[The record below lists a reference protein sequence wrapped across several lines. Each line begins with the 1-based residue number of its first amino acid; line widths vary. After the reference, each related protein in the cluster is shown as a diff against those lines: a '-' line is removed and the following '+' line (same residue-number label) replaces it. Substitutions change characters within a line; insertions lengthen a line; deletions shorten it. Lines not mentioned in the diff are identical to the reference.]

1 MEEKRPP
8 SAVDTPA
15 SETPPTRRRAGGNK
29 RKSGSLN
36 ASNSSSTSSKRITRE
51 KASPLHHPPLH
62 NGPLTRARQIPNNSS
77 TASTSTVVGSAS
89 APAAVK
95 HAPQTQALAVAAEQ
109 LKKESE
115 WESLEAEIEAEF
127 KAIRSRDANA
137 HVVPTHCGWFSW
149 LNIHSIEKRMMPS
162 FFNGKTENR
171 TPDKY
176 MEIRNW
182 IMKKFHSN
190 PNIQIE
196 LKDLSELDIGD
207 LDARQ
212 EVMEFLDYW
221 GLINFHPFPSTDSA
235 VASTCDD
242 GEAEKKSLLEKFYHF
257 DTLQVCPPAI
267 QKTSLMTPV
276 MTSGLFPESAIAE
289 ELVKQEGPAVEMLE
303 YHCNS
308 CSGDCSRKRYHCQ
321 KQADFDLC
329 TDCFNNRKFGSGM
342 SSLDFILME
351 PAEAAGV
358 SSGKWTDQE
367 TLLLLEALELYKE
380 NWNEIAEHVGTKSK
394 AQCILHFVQMP
405 IVDAF
410 LDCDDDVN
418 AGSKETADPA
428 ATNNNLSID
437 KDKDTIDKDKD
448 KQDEDKD
455 KKDKDKDASEIIEND
470 SDSIKGHDETSQAED
485 VKVKDN
491 QEETPKL
498 PDGSDEKTSEETS
511 KLEDDIKAKLGEE
524 VGNDCVFNALE
535 EAFAAVGYSPEPE
548 GPSSFA
554 EVGNPVMALA
564 AFLSQLVGSDVAV
577 ASAHNYIK
585 SLSGNTPGT
594 EIASR
599 CCFLLEDP
607 PDDKKETTTSERD
620 FEREGDQTDKSV
632 QQDTAMLD
640 DKGLE
645 NDPQKTKIAGDASED
660 KIHLASTDGGI
671 SEKSIS
677 SKGLEMINHDCGLD
691 NGNDPNISKAP
702 KDQAQGTL
710 HNLGGSTSKAEIPP
724 SSEEVQEGTSKEEP
738 CHPIEEQKE
747 GSVSDSH
754 PSEKNGLQQTIKSN
768 LPVELPKPVETPKYD
783 EMASDKSKPQ
793 KQLSTNAVSESQKTT
808 DSAMDVDVVS
818 NSLPSKIDSE
828 PLISSQDNG
837 TQKDVDMVSPSQ
849 PIRSDLGAE
858 NGASAEAVEDH
869 ARNGIE
875 VKNDGT
881 KTKQDSSFEKVKRAA
896 VSTLAAA
903 AVKAKLLANQEE
915 DQIRQLTSLLI
926 EKQLYKL
933 EAKLAFFNDTEN
945 VVMRVKELLE
955 RSRHKLYHERAL
967 IIASRLGVPG
977 SSSRG
982 LPSIVTK
989 AINYTNSL
997 PRPPITMNPQGPL
1010 ISRPVSTT
1018 GATLPNPSMS
1028 ATAAGSSVRP
1038 SSQENLSSVGTK

>member
-8 SAVDTPA
+8 SAADAPA
-15 SETPPTRRRAGGNK
+15 SEPVTSRRRAGGNK

-36 ASNSSSTSSKRITRE
+36 ASNSSSTPSKRITRE

-62 NGPLTRARQIPNNSS
+62 NGPLTRARQIPNSFS
-77 TASTSTVVGSAS
+77 AASTLTIAGSAS

-95 HAPQTQALAVAAEQ
+95 HAPQTQALAAAAEQ

-115 WESLEAEIEAEF
+115 WESLEASIEAEF

-149 LNIHSIEKRMMPS
+149 LNIHPIEKRMMPS
-162 FFNGKTENR
+162 FFNGKNENR

-176 MEIRNW
+176 MEIRSW
-182 IMKKFHSN
+182 IIKKFHSN

-196 LKDLSELDIGD
+196 LKDLSELGIGD
-207 LDARQ
+207 MDARQ
-212 EVMEFLDYW
+212 EVLEFLDYW
-221 GLINFHPFPSTDSA
+221 GLINFHPFPSTESA
-235 VASTCDD
+235 VAKTSDD

-257 DTLQVCPPAI
+257 ETLQLCPPTA
-267 QKTSLMTPV
+267 QKTGLAIPA
-276 MTSGLFPESAIAE
+276 MTSGLFPESTIAE

-329 TDCFNNRKFGSGM
+329 ADCFNNRKFGSGM
-342 SSLDFILME
+342 SPLDFILME

-405 IVDAF
+405 IEDSFVDCDEDVDAG
-410 LDCDDDVN
+410 C
-418 AGSKETADPA
+418 KETADPA
-428 ATNNNLSID
+428 AANNNLPV
-437 KDKDTIDKDKD
+437 
-448 KQDEDKD
+448 DE
-455 KKDKDKDASEIIEND
+455 DKDKDASKVIEND
-470 SDSIKGHDETSQAED
+470 TNIKGRDETSQAED

-498 PDGSDEKTSEETS
+498 QDGSDEKTSEGTS
-511 KLEDDIKAKLGEE
+511 KLEDDIKVKLDGE
-524 VGNDCVFNALE
+524 VDNDCVLNALK
-535 EAFAAVGYSPEPE
+535 EAFAAVGYSLEPE

-564 AFLSQLVGSDVAV
+564 AFLAQLVGSDVAV
-577 ASAHNYIK
+577 ASAHNYMK
-585 SLSGNTPGT
+585 SLSGNAPGT

-607 PDDKKETTTSERD
+607 PDDKKETTTSEGD
-620 FEREGDQTDKSV
+620 FKSEGDQCDKNV

-640 DKGLE
+640 DKDLE
-645 NDPQKTKIAGDASED
+645 SDHQKTKIASDASED
-660 KIHLASTDGGI
+660 KIHLASTDGGL
-671 SEKSIS
+671 SEKSTS
-677 SKGLEMINHDCGLD
+677 SKEQAMVNHESGLD
-691 NGNDPNISKAP
+691 NCDDPSTSKAP
-702 KDQAQGTL
+702 NDQAQDTL
-710 HNLGGSTSKAEIPP
+710 HDSDGSTSKAKIPP
-724 SSEEVQEGTSKEEP
+724 SSEELQEGTSNEEP
-738 CHPIEEQKE
+738 CPPIELQKE

-754 PSEKNGLQQTIKSN
+754 PSEKNGVQQSNKSS

-783 EMASDKSKPQ
+783 EVVSDSVPSDKSGPQ
-793 KQLSTNAVSESQKTT
+793 KQLSTNAVSESHITT

-818 NSLPSKIDSE
+818 NSLPAKIDSQ
-828 PLISSQDNG
+828 PVISSQDNG
-837 TQKDVDMVSPSQ
+837 TQNDVDMTSPSH
-849 PIRSDLGAE
+849 PIKSSLGAE
-858 NGASAEAVEDH
+858 NGASTGAGEDH
-869 ARNGIE
+869 AGNGME

-881 KTKQDSSFEKVKRAA
+881 KTKQDSNFEKLKRTA

-915 DQIRQLTSLLI
+915 DQIRQLTSSLI
-926 EKQLYKL
+926 EKQLHKL
-933 EAKLAFFNDTEN
+933 EMKLAFFNDMEN
-945 VVMRVKELLE
+945 VVMRVKEHLE
-955 RSRHKLYHERAL
+955 RSRHKLYHERAM
-967 IIASRLGVPG
+967 IIASRLGVPA

-982 LPSIVTK
+982 VPQSIPTNRIPMNS
-989 AINYTNSL
+989 ANSL
-997 PRPPITMNPQGPL
+997 PRPQIVVNPQGPQ
-1010 ISRPVSTT
+1010 ISRPGSTV
-1018 GATLPNPSMS
+1018 ATAHPNPLMS
-1028 ATAAGSSVRP
+1028 ATAAGNSVRP